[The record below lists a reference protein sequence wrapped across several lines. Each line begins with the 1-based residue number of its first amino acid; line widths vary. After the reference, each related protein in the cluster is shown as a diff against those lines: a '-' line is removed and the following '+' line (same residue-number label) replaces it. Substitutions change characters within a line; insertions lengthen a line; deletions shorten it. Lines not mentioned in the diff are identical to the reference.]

1 MSAEKHRRDGL
12 ALPDLRPGI
21 LRVFQQAVIMALLLV
36 GIGCGQ
42 HIFAHP
48 RNCIRQHQRG
58 QLAARQHII
67 PDRDLLIRDAVD
79 HALIHAL
86 VVPAEQKE
94 PRHLRKLSDA
104 LLGTDFKEFHLAGHA
119 LGISQITTMD
129 SKGMMRRAPEFLE
142 EMEKR
147 KTRQGY
153 DMMLLMITD
162 VLKEGTWLLFTGD
175 REIIRQAFAGSSVK
189 ENRVFLPGVVSRK
202 KQVVPALS
210 VLWG

>member
-1 MSAEKHRRDGL
+1 
-12 ALPDLRPGI
+12 
-21 LRVFQQAVIMALLLV
+21 
-36 GIGCGQ
+36 
-42 HIFAHP
+42 
-48 RNCIRQHQRG
+48 
-58 QLAARQHII
+58 
-67 PDRDLLIRDAVD
+67 
-79 HALIHAL
+79 
-86 VVPAEQKE
+86 
-94 PRHLRKLSDA
+94 
-104 LLGTDFKEFHLAGHA
+104 
-119 LGISQITTMD
+119 
-129 SKGMMRRAPEFLE
+129 MMRRAPEFLE